1 MTPGRGTSEVLS
13 PHPVVAF
20 IGPFGT
26 GKTEIAISYSFAAL
40 GAGRETCLVDLD
52 VVTPYFRV
60 GDYRETLAREGLRV
74 IAAPGALASFETPA
88 LPPEIGEAIEQREIH
103 TVLDVGGD
111 VTGARLLGTY
121 AERIAAD
128 EYDLL
133 MAANPFRPDPSGRG
147 LAGQRRLIEEM
158 TGLRVTGLIANPHV
172 GGFTEREHLESGWE
186 EVSAAAEG
194 LGLRVA
200 FFAAAEELV
209 GSVPEVG
216 VPVLPMRLRVRL
228 PWEAGSHGAG
238 GK

>member
-1 MTPGRGTSEVLS
+1 MRATHGTSHLLS

-26 GKTEIAISYSFAAL
+26 GKTEIAINYSLAAL
-40 GAGRETCLVDLD
+40 AVGRETCLVDLD
-52 VVTPYFRV
+52 VATPYFRV
-60 GDYRETLAREGLRV
+60 GDYRETLAREGLAV
-74 IAAPGALASFETPA
+74 IAAPGALASFENPA
-88 LPPEIGEAIEQREIH
+88 LPPEIGQAIQRREVH

-111 VTGARLLGTY
+111 VTGARLLVTY
-121 AERIAAD
+121 AEQIAAG

-172 GGFTEREHLESGWE
+172 GGLTERQHLASGWE

-194 LGLRVA
+194 MGLRVA
-200 FFAAAEELV
+200 FFAAAEELAE
-209 GSVPEVG
+209 SVPEVD
-216 VPVLPMRLRVRL
+216 VPVLLMRLRVRL
-228 PWEAGSHGAG
+228 PWEAGSSRGE